1 MTAVPE
7 WKDATGFKGAGW
19 LKWFKRFRS
28 VVDIFPS
35 SLPLSGYLRF
45 KASSTM
51 SFPQYIRMGLIRQTA
66 VSTVSKP
73 GEQRQNAVTSL
84 TAFSLGIRLDFV
96 VTANLTWGYL

>member
-1 MTAVPE
+1 
-7 WKDATGFKGAGW
+7 
-19 LKWFKRFRS
+19 
-28 VVDIFPS
+28 
-35 SLPLSGYLRF
+35 
-45 KASSTM
+45 
-51 SFPQYIRMGLIRQTA
+51 MGLLRQTA

>member
-19 LKWFKRFRS
+19 LKWFNRFRS

-51 SFPQYIRMGLIRQTA
+51 SFSVDSDGATKADRSIYCVKAG
-66 VSTVSKP
+66 
-73 GEQRQNAVTSL
+73 
-84 TAFSLGIRLDFV
+84 
-96 VTANLTWGYL
+96 

>member
-51 SFPQYIRMGLIRQTA
+51 SFPQ
-66 VSTVSKP
+66 
-73 GEQRQNAVTSL
+73 
-84 TAFSLGIRLDFV
+84 
-96 VTANLTWGYL
+96 